1 MTPGF
6 YLRYAGRELR
16 GARGRLIFFTLCL
29 SVGVAAVVA
38 VAGLSDSMDETLR
51 SEARKLL
58 AADLVVEGRRPLPQ
72 ELDAELAA
80 IPGAVRTMVRELPSM
95 VSAAPRSGAAGDE
108 AGAASS
114 VLAELKVIDGPYP
127 FYGELLLDPPGRL
140 DPLLDARRIVVAP
153 ALLERLAIAV
163 GGAVTIGE
171 AEFTIAGIVRREPD
185 SFGLSF
191 TLGPRV
197 MMTAA
202 ALERSGLVR
211 FGSRILHRALIRMP
225 EGTSRRETT
234 ATADRLRRAL
244 PDSAYLSIETYAEAQ
259 PTVRGSLRRA
269 ESFLGVVALL
279 SLLIGGIGV
288 AQAVRAWLAGR
299 SDAIAVLRSLGARPR
314 EVLLLY
320 LGQTLVLGLLGSLL
334 GVIAGVA
341 VTAAAPLAAGDL
353 LPVSPGQPFRPLAAL
368 RGLGLGV
375 GVALLFSLP
384 ALLALRRVPPAR
396 VLRIDAEP
404 LPPSRPAWWGA
415 MILLFAGI
423 CGMAILQS
431 GSTARGLQFAAGMV
445 AAAGLLALTAGLLS
459 RFVGRA
465 PRRFSRIWVRHGLAA
480 LSRPGA
486 GTLGALVALGLGVL
500 VVLSMYLVQSGL
512 ARQLEADLPVDS
524 PTAFLIDVQP
534 SQWPGVRDLLEAE
547 GALRI
552 DSVPVVMAR
561 LRSIDGRAVD
571 DLVAQLDASRDE
583 EGRRRWVLTREQ
595 RLTYMRELP
604 ADNVIVRGALWS
616 DAERPEISVELG
628 FAEDLP
634 VDVGSVLT
642 FDIQG
647 MPVDLLVSSVR
658 TVEWERFG
666 INFFLVAEPG
676 PLDDAPQ
683 TRVVATR
690 LPDRGEQRV
699 QDRLAASFPNVTL
712 LDIRAILA
720 KVAAIV
726 SRVGLGV
733 RLLGGFTVLAG
744 IAILAGAVSAG
755 SVRRAR
761 EVALLKTL
769 GMTRRG
775 VIAVFGVE
783 YALLG
788 LVAGIIGSAGA
799 GLLAWA
805 ILTRGMEIAW
815 RFDPLAHAAAIAG
828 SILLTLV
835 AGIATSARALTR
847 RPLEVL
853 RME

>member
-16 GARGRLIFFTLCL
+16 GAFGRLIFFTLCL

-51 SEARKLL
+51 AEARKLL
-58 AADLVVEGRRPLPQ
+58 AADLVVEGSRPLPE
-72 ELDAELAA
+72 ELDGELAS
-80 IPGAVRTMVRELPSM
+80 IPGAIRTLVKELPSM
-95 VSAAPRSGAAGDE
+95 VASNDAAE
-108 AGAASS
+108 ARS
-114 VLAELKVIDGPYP
+114 VLAELKAIDGDYP
-127 FYGELLLDPPGRL
+127 FYGDLELDPPGRL
-140 DPLLDARRIVVAP
+140 DRVIDAEQVVVAP
-153 ALLERLAIAV
+153 PLLEQLDVAV
-163 GGAVTIGE
+163 GESIRIGE
-171 AEFTIAGIVRREPD
+171 AAFTIAGLVRREPD
-185 SFGLSF
+185 SLGMSF

-197 MMTAA
+197 LMSAA
-202 ALERSGLVR
+202 GLARSGLER
-211 FGSRILHRALIRMP
+211 FGSRIQHRALIKMP
-225 EGTSRRETT
+225 AGSSRQET
-234 ATADRLRRAL
+234 AAAADRLRRSL
-244 PDSAYLSIETYAEAQ
+244 PDVAYLSIETYAEAQ

-269 ESFLGVVALL
+269 ENFLGVVALL

-299 SDAIAVLRSLGARPR
+299 MDAIAILRSLGTRPR
-314 EVLLLY
+314 EVLMLY
-320 LGQTLVLGLLGSLL
+320 LGQTFVLGLLGSLL
-334 GVIAGVA
+334 GVAAGVA
-341 VTAAAPLAAGDL
+341 IVAAAPLVAGDL
-353 LPVSPGQPFRPLAAL
+353 LPVVPGQPLRPLAAL
-368 RGLGLGV
+368 RGLALGV

-384 ALLALRRVPPAR
+384 ALLAVRRVPPSR
-396 VLRIDAEP
+396 VLRVDAEP

-415 MILLFAGI
+415 TILLFAGI

-431 GSTARGLQFAAGMV
+431 GSTARGLQFAAGLMV
-445 AAAGLLALTAGLLS
+445 AAGVLALAAGLLS
-459 RFVGRA
+459 RFVGRV

-486 GTLGALVALGLGVL
+486 GTLGAMVALGLGVL

-512 ARQLEADLPVDS
+512 GRQLEADLPDDS

-534 SQWPGVRDLLEAE
+534 SQWSGVRELLAGER
-547 GALRI
+547 ALSV

-561 LRSIDGRAVD
+561 LAAIDGRPID
-571 DLVAQLDASRDE
+571 DLVEELDANRAE

-595 RLTYMRELP
+595 RLTYMERLP
-604 ADNVIVRGALWS
+604 ADNVVVRGALWS
-616 DAERPEISVELG
+616 APDRPEISVELG

-647 MPVDLLVSSVR
+647 VPIDLHVSSVR

-666 INFFLVAEPG
+666 INFFLVVEPG
-676 PLDDAPQ
+676 VLDEAPQ

-690 LPDRGEQRV
+690 LPDLGEQRV

-712 LDIRAILA
+712 LDIRAILEKIA
-720 KVAAIV
+720 TIVARI
-726 SRVGLGV
+726 GLGV

-744 IAILAGAVSAG
+744 IAILAGTVSAG
-755 SVRRAR
+755 AARRAR

-775 VIAVFGVE
+775 VIAVFSVE

-788 LVAGIIGSAGA
+788 LVSGLIGSAGA

-805 ILTRGMEIAW
+805 MLTRGMEIAW
-815 RFDPLAHAAAIAG
+815 SFDPIAHLAAVAG
-828 SILLTLV
+828 SVVLTVV
-835 AGIATSARALTR
+835 AGIATSSRALTR
-847 RPLEVL
+847 RPVEVL
-853 RME
+853 RTE